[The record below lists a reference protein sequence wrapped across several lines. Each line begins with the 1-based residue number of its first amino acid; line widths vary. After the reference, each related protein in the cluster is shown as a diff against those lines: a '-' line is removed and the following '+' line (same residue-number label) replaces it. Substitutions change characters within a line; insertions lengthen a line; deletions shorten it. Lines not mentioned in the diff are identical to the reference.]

1 MPDYKDL
8 EFLAERVR
16 ELLDRQISSYRT
28 NHTKA
33 GTIIGISSVFI
44 PVFLFI
50 IEKSPKLIQLLSII
64 PIVIFLYSIILMI
77 NILRSRK
84 LDQGFNQH
92 QFDKLVK
99 EDYQTILL
107 YEIGAKKNS
116 ITDNQEITE
125 KQNVKFNR
133 GLIATVIAIFISI
146 SLLLSNLIINQNTST
161 MSDETNQET
170 TQTPNDGK
178 SDVSKTTDRVI
189 PHVPKDERMPLNE
202 GYEPKIDSSSKKKLN
217 D

>member
-1 MPDYKDL
+1 MSDYKDL
-8 EFLAERVR
+8 EFLADRVR

-50 IEKSPKLIQLLSII
+50 IEKSPKIIQLLALI

-84 LDQGFNQH
+84 LDQGFNQN
-92 QFDKLVK
+92 QFDKLVNQ
-99 EDYQTILL
+99 DYEKILL

-116 ITDNQEITE
+116 ITDNQKITD
-125 KQNVKFNR
+125 KQNNRFNR
-133 GLIATVIAIFISI
+133 GLIATVIAIIFSI
-146 SLLLSNLIINQNTST
+146 TLLLSNLIINQNNNT
-161 MSDETNQET
+161 MSDETKNET
-170 TQTPNDGK
+170 PQTPNDGE

-189 PHVPKDERMPLNE
+189 PDVPKDERMPLNE
-202 GYEPKIDSSSKKKLN
+202 GYEPKIDSSKKKLN

>member
-1 MPDYKDL
+1 MSDYKDL

-50 IEKSPKLIQLLSII
+50 IEKSPKPIQLLSII
-64 PIVIFLYSIILMI
+64 PIAIFLYSIILMI
-77 NILRSRK
+77 NILRSRM

-99 EDYQTILL
+99 EDYETILL

-116 ITDNQEITE
+116 ITDNQKITE
-125 KQNVKFNR
+125 KQNKKFNR
-133 GLIATVIAIFISI
+133 GLIATVVAIFISI
-146 SLLLSNLIINQNTST
+146 TLLLSNLIINQNTST
-161 MSDETNQET
+161 MSDKTNQET
-170 TQTPNDGK
+170 TQTPNDGE

-189 PHVPKDERMPLNE
+189 PDVPKDERMPLNE
-202 GYEPKIDSSSKKKLN
+202 GYEPKINSSSKEKLN

>member
-1 MPDYKDL
+1 MSDYKDL

-50 IEKSPKLIQLLSII
+50 IEKSPKIIQLLALI

-84 LDQGFNQH
+84 LDQGFNQN
-92 QFDKLVK
+92 QFDKLVNQ
-99 EDYQTILL
+99 DYEKILL

-116 ITDNQEITE
+116 ITDNQKITD
-125 KQNVKFNR
+125 KQNNRFNR
-133 GLIATVIAIFISI
+133 GLIATVIAIIFSI
-146 SLLLSNLIINQNTST
+146 TLLLSNLIINQNNNS
-161 MSDETNQET
+161 MSDETKNET
-170 TQTPNDGK
+170 PQTPNDGE

-189 PHVPKDERMPLNE
+189 PDVPKDERMPLNE
-202 GYEPKIDSSSKKKLN
+202 GYEPKIDSSKKKLN

>member
-125 KQNVKFNR
+125 KQNMKFNR

-189 PHVPKDERMPLNE
+189 PDVPKDERMPLNE